1 MNKTLKFLMLAG
13 LFQCGLIWAQK
24 PCEYS
29 AQVNDSIG
37 KYVSLK
43 DVLVYEQIFGS
54 SEKYVFLSLQ
64 NVNGTPLLNF
74 QWVQK
79 SNQFIPAHCLSNS
92 SKLHIQLESGKIISL
107 IYTDNENCG
116 TKLNDGN
123 QKATRIL
130 TGNFL
135 FLKGSVEAL
144 KTSKITMIRLSMG
157 SDNKDFIIR
166 DEVNSELLKTTS
178 YPSTFFMNYLD
189 CVLNLE

>member
-1 MNKTLKFLMLAG
+1 MG
-13 LFQCGLIWAQK
+13 LFQCGSILAQK

-29 AQVNDSIG
+29 SKVNDSIG
-37 KYVSLK
+37 SYVALK

-54 SEKYVFLSLQ
+54 NERYVFLSLQ
-64 NVNGTPLLNF
+64 NVDGTPLLNF

-79 SNQFIPAHCLSNS
+79 SNQFIPANCLSKS

-116 TKLNDGN
+116 SKLNDGN

-130 TGNFL
+130 SGNFL
-135 FLKGSVEAL
+135 FLKGSIETL
-144 KTSKITMIRLSMG
+144 KSSKISMIRLSMG